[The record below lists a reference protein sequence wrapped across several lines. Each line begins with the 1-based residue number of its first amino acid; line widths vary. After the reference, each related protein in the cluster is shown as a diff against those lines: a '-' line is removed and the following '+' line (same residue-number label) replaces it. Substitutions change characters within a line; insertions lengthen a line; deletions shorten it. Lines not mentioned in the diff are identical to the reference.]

1 MVRGVR
7 ARWVKLIQWASSRVR
22 ARENVAGTG
31 CGGLASERVRSEP
44 VLLCGA
50 ILGGNGFFR
59 RALAKR

>member
-50 ILGGNGFFR
+50 ILGGNGFPG
-59 RALAKR
+59 APV

>member
-50 ILGGNGFFR
+50 ILGG
-59 RALAKR
+59 K

>member
-44 VLLCGA
+44 VVLVPHGLLGD
-50 ILGGNGFFR
+50 FFS
-59 RALAKR
+59 